1 MRDTLDL
8 LESDEV
14 KSLVTLCINRGFT
27 QLSNQLSEF
36 FIQNGG
42 PSCSKDNPE
51 IITIKKPLAKLLP
64 IINGTLSKNSFP
76 EKFVQQL
83 VATERL
89 HIFGANIYES
99 LL

>member
-1 MRDTLDL
+1 MT
-8 LESDEV
+8 
-14 KSLVTLCINRGFT
+14 TQCINRGFT
-27 QLSNQLSEF
+27 QLANQLSEF
-36 FIQNGG
+36 FIPNGG
-42 PSCSKDNPE
+42 TPKQSSSKDYPE
-51 IITIKKPLAKLLP
+51 EFHFKKPLAKLLP

-83 VATERL
+83 ISNERL